1 MGKPKLKI
9 HEMSIENFNNSF
21 KKKNLDNIILTKEN
35 LSEIEKQFGLDDRS
49 ENSKTGK
56 ISCDEYHSHSY
67 KCIHYNSPE
76 AGIVDR
82 LINEIKRYKE
92 RIDNI
97 RDSLEED

>member
-9 HEMSIENFNNSF
+9 HEMSIEDFNNSF

-49 ENSKTGK
+49 ENSKIGK
-56 ISCDEYHSHSY
+56 ISCNEYHSHNY
-67 KCIHYNSPE
+67 KCLHYNSPE

-97 RDSLEED
+97 RDNLEED